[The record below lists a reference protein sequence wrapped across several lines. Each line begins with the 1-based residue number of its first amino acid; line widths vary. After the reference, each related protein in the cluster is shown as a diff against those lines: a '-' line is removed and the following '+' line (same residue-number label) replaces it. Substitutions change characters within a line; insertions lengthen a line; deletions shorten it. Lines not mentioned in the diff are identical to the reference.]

1 MALVRPFAKNE
12 FAKKLYVHG
21 TVKGLHEFAPPE
33 IFPKDYEGGQEDS
46 IDVLSGMFFCY
57 TRFFYTNFIFNDFYR
72 QILSKISGT
81 PRTFS

>member
-1 MALVRPFAKNE
+1 MDKLMALVRPFAKNE

-46 IDVLSGMFFCY
+46 IDVLSGMFF
-57 TRFFYTNFIFNDFYR
+57 FV
-72 QILSKISGT
+72 LLVLLH
-81 PRTFS
+81 